1 MRISDWSSD
10 VCSSDLDS
18 RAVRQRFGLSDFTG
32 SLFIHAIRIKGHDV
46 VKYAMDCFSDSGR
59 QLSCTHE
66 ANAWPD
72 DLYAGVPAPKP
83 GERLTRG
90 VEKSHPVRIPSGGI
104 GANHVGATD
113 SAWWAGSGPPYGTG
127 ALRPG

>member
-46 VKYAMDCFSDSGR
+46 VNYAMDCFSDSGR
-59 QLSCTHE
+59 QLSCTHD
-66 ANAWPD
+66 ANAWPAD
-72 DLYAGVPAPKP
+72 PYARVQGPKP
-83 GERLTRG
+83 DERLARQGVVAGKSGSDSVGPGGRRILKKKTR
-90 VEKSHPVRIPSGGI
+90 
-104 GANHVGATD
+104 
-113 SAWWAGSGPPYGTG
+113 
-127 ALRPG
+127 